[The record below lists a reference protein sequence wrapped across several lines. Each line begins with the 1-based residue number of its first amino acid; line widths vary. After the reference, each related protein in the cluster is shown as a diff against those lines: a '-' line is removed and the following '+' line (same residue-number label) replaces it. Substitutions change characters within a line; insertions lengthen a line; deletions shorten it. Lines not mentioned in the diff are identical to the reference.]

1 MWKPPLNFITLH
13 YAYIIT
19 ASILSL
25 VIIYPYGNLKA
36 VDAYFFGA
44 SGSTES
50 GLNTFDVKDLKTYQ
64 QVYIYLI
71 PMFTNLGFINILV
84 VVVRLH
90 WFKKR
95 LNEFGNVA
103 HILGPVVSRH
113 DLEASADGPPKKG
126 PNGTLPAEETGPS
139 SDASDTT
146 DTADVGVNVLDAN
159 TANGDPVQ
167 ASKPSATTIS
177 FAADVHDRDK
187 AKALYVPPPHERDR
201 GHPFAEVDEG
211 LSDNGKYTLLEHKL
225 MPSLTFIRED
235 LDTEVVKANDV
246 NIRRSLSGRLRA
258 RAGPSFTNS
267 TTLERVA
274 STMFVLEG
282 SPKSQP
288 SQLQSGVSLSK
299 QMDLPTLSTH
309 ATVGRNSRFHNLTA
323 ADREKLGGIEY
334 RSLKLLLKI
343 VSGYFFGL
351 HLFGAL
357 CLIPWILHA
366 DPKYRDYLDE
376 CGQGYVWWAFY
387 SSQTMISNLGFTLTP
402 DSMISFRDA
411 TWPMLLM
418 TFLAFVG
425 NTFYPC
431 FLRFIIWVTFKLTP
445 KSSSIKEPLNFLL
458 KHPRRCYTLLFPS
471 GTTWVLFSIL
481 FAMNFIDVL
490 LIVVLDLDNPAVND
504 LPPGPRVLAA
514 LFQAASS
521 RHTGTSTF
529 NLAEV
534 NPAVQFSLVVMMYIA
549 ILPIALSIRA
559 SNTYEETALGIYP
572 NEQDID
578 EHNGKSYL
586 ITHIKNQLAFDLWY
600 IFLGIFCVCISE
612 AKKIMDPEEPLPILS
627 LFFSSSSNT
636 VSSGNVGL
644 SLGHPAVMTSLSGQ
658 FTTFGKLVVC
668 AVMIRG
674 RHRTLPSQ
682 IDRAIMLPGD
692 RLVED
697 NRIEM
702 ERNMSSKMKRY
713 HTK

>member
-95 LNEFGNVA
+95 LNEFA
-103 HILGPVVSRH
+103 PSLTGPVVSRH

-343 VSGYFFGL
+343 VS
-351 HLFGAL
+351 
-357 CLIPWILHA
+357 

-612 AKKIMDPEEPLPILS
+612 AKKIMDPEEPAFSVFAI
-627 LFFSSSSNT
+627 FFELTSAY
-636 VSSGNVGL
+636 GNVGL